1 MGKGKVSLRSQLRE
15 RRGRLKG
22 QEIKDS
28 FYGGLTRLAL
38 SIEKVQC
45 YLYREIYWKIIQN

>member
-22 QEIKDS
+22 QEIEDS